1 MTPPPETLLTDRL
14 VLRRPSPGDAPAI
27 YEYGRDPEKLGMSHE
42 GVLRR
47 WIMHPNVSPEPRDCH
62 VYALARA

>member
-1 MTPPPETLLTDRL
+1 VTPPPETLLTDRL

-27 YEYGRDPEKLGMSHE
+27 YEYGRDPE
-42 GVLRR
+42 
-47 WIMHPNVSPEPRDCH
+47 